1 VGENTLEGHAFI
13 KEAEK
18 KVAMVHKRLLEA
30 QSRQKSYVDNRRREL
45 SFQGDFIYIK
55 VSPMRGVRKFQ
66 VKGKLAPQYIGPYPI
81 IRKLGP
87 AAYLKI
93 T

>member
-13 KEAEK
+13 KVAEK